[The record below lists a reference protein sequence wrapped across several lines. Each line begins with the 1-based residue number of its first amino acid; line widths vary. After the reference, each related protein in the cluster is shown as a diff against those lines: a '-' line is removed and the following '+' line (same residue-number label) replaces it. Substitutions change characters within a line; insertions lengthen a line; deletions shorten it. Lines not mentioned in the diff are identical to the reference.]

1 MKIKLNPISDKL
13 PRRHSKVFLPP
24 ESLVYTGLL
33 HEEIKIDVIQYDNDS
48 FTENIITNVDDLKQF
63 DFKEKNT
70 WIQVYGLHDESVIKK
85 IGDLFNIHN
94 LVLEDILNI
103 YQRPKLEDY
112 DDYLFLVVKAFFT
125 NDENMD
131 ITYKQISCILNDNI
145 LISFLEKQTNFF
157 DPLKENIKNNRSN
170 IRSKKPDFL
179 LYNFLDLIIDSY
191 FIILQEIEEKL
202 GNIEDNLLEVNNNE
216 LTNQLHKLR
225 TNISMLHR
233 YIFPIVEITKNIETS
248 NSKFIN
254 DIAFYYR
261 DLYDHS
267 YRIVESLEN
276 YREMTFNILQIYLS
290 EVSTRMNEIMKMLT
304 IIATIFIPLTF
315 IVGVY
320 GMNFKYMPELEYRYG
335 YFIVWGVMIVIA
347 LLLIFYFKR
356 KKWL

>member
-1 MKIKLNPISDKL
+1 M
-13 PRRHSKVFLPP
+13 
-24 ESLVYTGLL
+24 G
-33 HEEIKIDVIQYDNDS
+33 
-48 FTENIITNVDDLKQF
+48 
-63 DFKEKNT
+63 
-70 WIQVYGLHDESVIKK
+70 
-85 IGDLFNIHN
+85 
-94 LVLEDILNI
+94 
-103 YQRPKLEDY
+103 
-112 DDYLFLVVKAFFT
+112 
-125 NDENMD
+125 
-131 ITYKQISCILNDNI
+131 DNI

-157 DPLKENIKNNRSN
+157 DPLKENIKSNCSN
-170 IRSKKPDFL
+170 IRTQKPDFL

-191 FIILQEIEEKL
+191 FIILQEIDEKI
-202 GNIEDNLLEVNNNE
+202 GNIEDNLLEANNNE

-233 YIFPIVEITKNIETS
+233 YIFPVVEITKNIETS

-254 DIAFYYR
+254 NTAFYYR

-276 YREMTFNILQIYLS
+276 YREMTFNLLQIYLS

-320 GMNFKYMPELEYRYG
+320 GMNFKYMPELQYRYS

>member
-1 MKIKLNPISDKL
+1 
-13 PRRHSKVFLPP
+13 
-24 ESLVYTGLL
+24 
-33 HEEIKIDVIQYDNDS
+33 
-48 FTENIITNVDDLKQF
+48 
-63 DFKEKNT
+63 
-70 WIQVYGLHDESVIKK
+70 
-85 IGDLFNIHN
+85 
-94 LVLEDILNI
+94 
-103 YQRPKLEDY
+103 
-112 DDYLFLVVKAFFT
+112 
-125 NDENMD
+125 MD

-254 DIAFYYR
+254 DTAFYYR

>member
-1 MKIKLNPISDKL
+1 MKIKLNPIADKL
-13 PRRHSKVFLPP
+13 PHRHSKVFLPP

-33 HEEIKIDVIQYDNDS
+33 HEEIKIDVIQYDIDS
-48 FTENIITNVDDLKQF
+48 YTENIITKVDDLKQF
-63 DFKEKNT
+63 DFKDKTT
-70 WIQVYGLHDESVIKK
+70 WIQIYGLHDESVVKK
-85 IGDLFNIHN
+85 IGDFFNIHN

-125 NDENMD
+125 NDESID
-131 ITYKQISCILNDNI
+131 ISHRQISCILSDNI

-157 DPLKENIKNNRSN
+157 DPLKENIKSNRSN
-170 IRSKKPDFL
+170 IRTKKPDFL

-216 LTNQLHKLR
+216 LNNQLHKLR

-233 YIFPIVEITKNIETS
+233 YIFPVVEITKNIETS

-254 DIAFYYR
+254 NTAFYYR

-267 YRIVESLEN
+267 YRIVESLEH

-304 IIATIFIPLTF
+304 IITTIFIPLTF

-320 GMNFKYMPELEYRYG
+320 GMNFKYMPELQYRYG

>member
-1 MKIKLNPISDKL
+1 N
-13 PRRHSKVFLPP
+13 
-24 ESLVYTGLL
+24 
-33 HEEIKIDVIQYDNDS
+33 
-48 FTENIITNVDDLKQF
+48 
-63 DFKEKNT
+63 
-70 WIQVYGLHDESVIKK
+70 DES
-85 IGDLFNIHN
+85 
-94 LVLEDILNI
+94 
-103 YQRPKLEDY
+103 
-112 DDYLFLVVKAFFT
+112 
-125 NDENMD
+125 MD

-254 DIAFYYR
+254 DTAFYYR